1 MLAEL
6 SMEEVNEST
15 ASCQSLPT
23 SGREAALRLS
33 SSCSL
38 ARLLVLVVPSSPG
51 PRPCASECPPDNWW
65 TPLWDTM

>member
-1 MLAEL
+1 MLTEL
-6 SMEEVNEST
+6 SMEEVREST

-38 ARLLVLVVPSSPG
+38 ARLLALVAPSRVWVWSPL
-51 PRPCASECPPDNWW
+51 PS
-65 TPLWDTM
+65 TTVH